1 MNSYDRIYE
10 MLIKEDDEEEP
21 RVSRRARLRN
31 REAGSMLTR
40 KNQRRLN
47 RVKAGLRK
55 FIGDEGT

>member
-1 MNSYDRIYE
+1 
-10 MLIKEDDEEEP
+10 MLIKEDDEEES

-31 REAGSMLTR
+31 REAGSMFTR

-55 FIGDEGT
+55 FLGDEGT